1 MKLKC
6 NLGSPELISPLSSK
20 KLIGHQGV
28 QSRHLSNGR
37 LLPIPERPPGP
48 ETGVFLRREKWLLL
62 RERERQRQRQRLYKN
77 LFTSKYLKINKM
89 NIAFIDILVSIF
101 MVFLFPDLF
110 S

>member
-62 RERERQRQRQRLYKN
+62 RERDRDRDRDRDYTKTYSL
-77 LFTSKYLKINKM
+77 L
-89 NIAFIDILVSIF
+89 NI
-101 MVFLFPDLF
+101 
-110 S
+110 